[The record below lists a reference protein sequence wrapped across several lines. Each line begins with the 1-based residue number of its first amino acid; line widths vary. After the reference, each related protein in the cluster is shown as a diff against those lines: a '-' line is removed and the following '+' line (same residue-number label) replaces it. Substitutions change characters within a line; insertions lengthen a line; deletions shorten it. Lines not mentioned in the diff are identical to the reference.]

1 LVPNHSLK
9 FILVLALATCACGL
23 TAPVSNAPTTGPAQ
37 EATLAPAVPGITL
50 DQLRNAQYQLGVRED
65 HAVVQLT
72 DGLFQQG
79 TDTTTLDYAYIAL
92 TQFTAVGD
100 LTGDGVDE
108 IAAMFLENFGGTG
121 NFGMLAIYTNV
132 NGQPVFLTSV
142 LIDDRPMV
150 NSLSI
155 DNGEV
160 FLDAVVH
167 DFDDGACCPEL
178 PSTRRYALVNNQLQ
192 LVNYTTGAPTG
203 VVRSI
208 EITSPVNG
216 TEVSGS
222 AQVTGTVTIA
232 PFENTLVYYIHDE
245 AGNQYAA
252 GPVNVSATE
261 FGGPGTFNETF
272 NLEGIPAGT
281 TIYLELQDTS
291 PADGQTILAL
301 DVVKLTVK

>member
-1 LVPNHSLK
+1 MPRNLIFLL
-9 FILVLALATCACGL
+9 IALIGVLACGL
-23 TAPVSNAPTTGPAQ
+23 PSVSSPPTPVPASATVAAPEVSM
-37 EATLAPAVPGITL
+37 PGITV
-50 DQLRNAQYQLGVRED
+50 DQLKNAQYQIGVRD
-65 HAVVQLT
+65 DRAVVQLT
-72 DGLFQQG
+72 DGVFQQG
-79 TDTTTLDYAYIAL
+79 TDPATLDYAYIAL

-121 NFGMLAIYTNV
+121 NFAMLAIYTNV

-150 NSLSI
+150 NGLAV

-178 PSTRRYALVNNQLQ
+178 PSTRRYALVNNQLR

-203 VVRSI
+203 VQRVI
-208 EITSPVNG
+208 EITSPANG
-216 TEVSGS
+216 AEVSGS
-222 AQVTGTVTIA
+222 VQVSGTVTIA

-252 GPVNVSATE
+252 GPINVTAAE
-261 FGGPGTFNETF
+261 LGGPGTFSENFT
-272 NLEGIPAGT
+272 LEGIPAGT
-281 TIYLELQDTS
+281 TIYLELQDQS
-291 PADGQTILAL
+291 PADGQTLMAM
-301 DVVKLTVK
+301 DAVKLFVK